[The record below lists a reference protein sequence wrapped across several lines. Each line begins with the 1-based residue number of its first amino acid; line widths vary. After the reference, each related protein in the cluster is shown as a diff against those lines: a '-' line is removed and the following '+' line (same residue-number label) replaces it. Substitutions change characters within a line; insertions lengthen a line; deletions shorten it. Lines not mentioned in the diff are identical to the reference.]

1 MNTKTIILA
10 LAISASSNLIIAQDA
25 PPPRPPIP
33 SRLLLRAYDHN
44 AKTGATTIQ
53 ISPLDKGGKTVF
65 VEMGQQVPLTDWK
78 FESFELKD
86 KGEKDESVAKMVNV
100 KTGQSLALVVGLMG
114 GDRPSGDQSR
124 GDRPQE
130 DRPPGEGRPG
140 AQSGQGF
147 RPVSPIIE
155 ALDINK
161 DGTIDAE
168 ELAKA
173 AESLKKLDKN
183 GDGKITEEEFRP
195 QRPAGQGGPGGEGRQ
210 PGAPG
215 AAPGGRGEGRP
226 PGGGQAAPG
235 GEGRPQRP
243 ELEK

>member
-1 MNTKTIILA
+1 MKTKSIILA

-25 PPPRPPIP
+25 PPPRPP
-33 SRLLLRAYDHN
+33 
-44 AKTGATTIQ
+44 
-53 ISPLDKGGKTVF
+53 
-65 VEMGQQVPLTDWK
+65 
-78 FESFELKD
+78 
-86 KGEKDESVAKMVNV
+86 
-100 KTGQSLALVVGLMG
+100 G
-114 GDRPSGDQSR
+114 GDRPQG
-124 GDRPQE
+124 

-140 AQSGQGF
+140 GQGGQGF

-161 DGTIDAE
+161 DGTIDAD

-195 QRPAGQGGPGGEGRQ
+195 QRPSGQGGPGGEGRQ

-226 PGGGQAAPG
+226 QGAPGGGQPAPG